1 MFDSVIKL
9 NVSRFERLSNI
20 PDLSNY
26 LGLSNE
32 NFRRQIIEMR
42 NKFSQGQ
49 PYISVDKQDQRN
61 EPSVDKMTKDELKY

>member
-9 NVSRFERLSNI
+9 NVSRFERLSSI

-26 LGLSNE
+26 LGLSDE